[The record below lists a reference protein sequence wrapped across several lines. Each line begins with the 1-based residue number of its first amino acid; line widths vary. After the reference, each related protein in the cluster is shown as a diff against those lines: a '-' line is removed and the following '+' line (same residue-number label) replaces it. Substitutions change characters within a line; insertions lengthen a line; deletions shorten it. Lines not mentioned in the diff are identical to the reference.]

1 MGQYVYKI
9 DRSELNSEL
18 EQLASIYAALKERVK
33 EGYGDSSIGHIF
45 ERVFEEHFR
54 ILDSK
59 LTVKPSSE
67 LASSCLQS
75 PDDEDAT
82 YRFKRGKA
90 YRGQVLNVTET
101 CNPENEGKLI
111 TDVHVTA
118 NNRDDSDVLE
128 ERIDRILEKTPEL
141 VQLHTDE
148 AYGSLENDDKLGARG
163 VEQIQTSIR
172 SQEPKVEISI
182 GVLPNG
188 HYEVR
193 CPMHSTEGIK
203 TKTRWKALMEKRVC
217 DTCLLWNECSTR
229 IGKKARVLY
238 FNEHYIVRHKRYRA
252 IERLPEELR
261 KLRANVEAT
270 IQ

>member
-75 PDDEDAT
+75 PDYKDAT

-111 TDVHVTA
+111 TDVHVSA

-172 SQEPKVEISI
+172 GQ
-182 GVLPNG
+182 
-188 HYEVR
+188 
-193 CPMHSTEGIK
+193 
-203 TKTRWKALMEKRVC
+203 
-217 DTCLLWNECSTR
+217 
-229 IGKKARVLY
+229 
-238 FNEHYIVRHKRYRA
+238 
-252 IERLPEELR
+252 
-261 KLRANVEAT
+261 
-270 IQ
+270 